1 MMVVKSKDHRLG
13 SFFGSDEV
21 VMSEIEW
28 ASIEGAPLKEKFG
41 GTIRVRTLWEAANG
55 AKAQVVEIE
64 AGACWEGIDVHE
76 PGPEEVYVVSG
87 VFNDGVRDYP
97 AGTFIHN
104 PVGSSHVPQ
113 SKTGCTI
120 FVFYPEG

>member
-1 MMVVKSKDHRLG
+1 MA
-13 SFFGSDEV
+13 
-21 VMSEIEW
+21 EIEW
-28 ASIEGAPLKEKFG
+28 AGLENAEVKEKFG
-41 GTIRVRTLWEAANG
+41 GAVRVKTLWRGTNG
-55 AKAQVVEIE
+55 AMAQVVELD
-64 AGACWEGIDVHE
+64 AGACWDELDVHE

-97 AGTFIHN
+97 AGSFIHN
-104 PVGSSHVPQ
+104 PVGSSHIPQ

>member
-1 MMVVKSKDHRLG
+1 
-13 SFFGSDEV
+13 
-21 VMSEIEW
+21 MSEISW
-28 ASIEGAPLKEKFG
+28 AHERDAPVKELFKGIRRRAIWNGEKGAHALVLEIDPG
-41 GTIRVRTLWEAANG
+41 G
-55 AKAQVVEIE
+55 
-64 AGACWEGIDVHE
+64 CWEGLDLHE

-104 PVGSSHVPQ
+104 PAGTSHVPQ
-113 SKTGCTI
+113 SETGCVL